1 MINSEL
7 LEDCTLCPRNCH
19 VNRNKGKVGY
29 CRMTSELVVARA
41 ALHMWEEPCISGE
54 KGSGTVFFSGCA
66 MGCIFCQN
74 HEIAKG
80 LRGKTITV
88 ERLSEIFLELQ
99 EKGANNI
106 NLVTPSHYVP
116 QIIEALDRSRE
127 QGLILP
133 IVYNSSGYEKKE
145 TIKQLEGYV
154 DVYLPDFKYMN
165 DDIAY
170 RYSHCPDY
178 SNYAKES
185 IEEMVRQTGKPEFFS
200 NGIMK
205 KGTIVRHLSLPGYLE
220 DSKDILDYL
229 HEQYKNNIYI
239 SIMNQYTP
247 LVTVE
252 EYPEINRKVTKKEY
266 DELISYALMLGIRNA
281 YTQDDETQD
290 ESFIPD
296 FDGEG
301 VLKSN

>member
-1 MINSEL
+1 MMNREL
-7 LEDCTLCPRNCH
+7 LNDCTLCPRNCH
-19 VNRNKGKVGY
+19 VNRNEGKVGY

-66 MGCIFCQN
+66 MGCVFCQN

-80 LRGKTITV
+80 LRGKAISV

-116 QIIEALDRSRE
+116 QIIEALDIARAR
-127 QGLILP
+127 GLVLP

-145 TIKQLEGYV
+145 TIKGLEGYV
-154 DVYLPDFKYMN
+154 DIYLPDFKYMN
-165 DDIAY
+165 DDIAE

-178 SNYAKES
+178 STYAKES
-185 IEEMVRQTGKPEFFS
+185 IEEMVRQTGKPEFFPD
-200 NGIMK
+200 GIMK

-229 HEQYKNNIYI
+229 HANYKNDLYI

-252 EYPEINRKVTKKEY
+252 KYPEINRKVTKKEY
-266 DELISYALMLGIRNA
+266 DELISYALMLGIKNA
-281 YTQDDETQD
+281 YTQEDETQD

-301 VLKSN
+301 VLKSS